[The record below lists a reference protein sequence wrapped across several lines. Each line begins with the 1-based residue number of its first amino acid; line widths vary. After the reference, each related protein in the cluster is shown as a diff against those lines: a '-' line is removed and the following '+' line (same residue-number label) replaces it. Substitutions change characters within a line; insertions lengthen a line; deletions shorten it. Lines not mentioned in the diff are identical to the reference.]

1 MVSGEP
7 RVAGVEQLAEA
18 GVMLRLWVDVYPGT
32 QSDAE
37 RELRRRIKNR
47 FDREGIEIS
56 VPRLVHI
63 VNEPRA

>member
-1 MVSGEP
+1 
-7 RVAGVEQLAEA
+7 VA
-18 GVMLRLWVDVYPGT
+18 
-32 QSDAE
+32 